1 MANTEIR
8 WITMPDFRPG
18 FADGGQRSAADQA
31 HIVEQPSAGVTRT
44 VRNMGAAIEW
54 ATVDNAGALGTWT
67 ALAAAGTTTVT
78 TAQKAFRVVA
88 TKGRIAV
95 EDT

>member
-8 WITMPDFRPG
+8 WIAMPELRPG
-18 FADGGQRSAADQA
+18 FADGGQRSALDQA

-44 VRNMGAAIEW
+44 IRNIGVAVEW
-54 ATVDNAGALGTWT
+54 ATVDNAGTLGSWT
-67 ALAAAGTTTVT
+67 SLAAAGTTTVT
-78 TAQKAFRVVA
+78 TAQKAVRAVA
-88 TKGRIAV
+88 GKGRIAI